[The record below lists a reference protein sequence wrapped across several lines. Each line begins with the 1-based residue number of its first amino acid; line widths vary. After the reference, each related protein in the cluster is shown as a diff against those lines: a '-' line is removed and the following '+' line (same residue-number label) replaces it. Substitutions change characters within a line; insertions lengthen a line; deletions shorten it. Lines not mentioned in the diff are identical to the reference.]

1 MIVICMFISDYGYI
15 SPADF
20 TGAVTERGIG
30 EGVNTN
36 LNYPLPRGTQD
47 SDYCATLL
55 KAAENIRTFDPVY
68 LLVRLACPIYNRDT
82 LIAWFIS
89 LGVDTFADDPIS
101 DFKLSQS
108 CYTVI
113 GQVIADLGKP
123 TLFVMEGYA
132 HAKMVPVQPFTSLSF
147 PGVTIWKLLG
157 RMSVLCSKDLRS
169 SSG

>member
-1 MIVICMFISDYGYI
+1 MFTPDDGFIP
-15 SPADF
+15 PADF
-20 TGAVTERGIG
+20 TGAVTEKGIG
-30 EGVNTN
+30 EGLNTN
-36 LNYPLPRGTQD
+36 FNYPLPRGTQD
-47 SDYCATLL
+47 SDYDAALL

-68 LLVRLACPIYNRDT
+68 LLVRLVCPIYDRDT

-89 LGVDTFADDPIS
+89 IGVDTFGDDPIS

-132 HAKMVPVQPFTSLSF
+132 HAKMVHVQPFTSLSL

-169 SSG
+169 GSG